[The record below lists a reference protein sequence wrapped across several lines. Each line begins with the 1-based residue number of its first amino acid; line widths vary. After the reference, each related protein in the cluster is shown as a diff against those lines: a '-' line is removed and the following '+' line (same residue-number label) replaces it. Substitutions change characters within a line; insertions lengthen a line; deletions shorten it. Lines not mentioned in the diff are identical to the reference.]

1 MTSALN
7 ATLVTGNGNEM
18 ILQNDMGNTLIEDS
32 ITGHVMG
39 LNDGFIP
46 VGMKEYGGILYIASY
61 NPQTGDG
68 ELGTI
73 PSPNIKYSELITDP
87 SIGEIPLADLTR
99 KQIGDIR
106 LNTALIR
113 ISEEPLRPGDKYL
126 IVLDL
131 ENIDKKVIRDGKE
144 YPLFTKINSDGTL
157 NIGYYRLE
165 LWARLASGKDVL
177 LNKTMSIPQDYYTY
191 SSIQE
196 NTSDYWFIPMH
207 SEAINDFDFQRT
219 LNQDLFRVYPNMP
232 KGHLAIKIA
241 MEVPQD
247 IQLKENQSTQ
257 ISTPYTFHVDAE
269 SKIIDAY
276 SPYTGTLVPPP
287 VPDLKPEQTLK

>member
-73 PSPNIKYSELITDP
+73 PSPNIKYSELITDS

-113 ISEEPLRPGDKYL
+113 ISKEPLRPGDKYL
-126 IVLDL
+126 IILDL

-191 SSIQE
+191 SRIQE
-196 NTSDYWFIPMH
+196 NTSDYWFIPMY
-207 SEAINDFDFQRT
+207 SEAINDFDF
-219 LNQDLFRVYPNMP
+219 
-232 KGHLAIKIA
+232 
-241 MEVPQD
+241 
-247 IQLKENQSTQ
+247 
-257 ISTPYTFHVDAE
+257 
-269 SKIIDAY
+269 
-276 SPYTGTLVPPP
+276 
-287 VPDLKPEQTLK
+287 